1 MTLNIE
7 KGFGVGHSAETFS
20 NWDSFWFP
28 FQPLLSS
35 WCDLW
40 VSSAIVSLVTASH
53 YVLQQRMQA
62 LYAFKRI
69 LKKPQSSRSPQNIAV
84 GREIETW
91 NERTVHLVQP
101 CPPLSSAVT
110 AWGKHHHS
118 VARLRAISWFLLFC
132 RINQI
137 SRRLHTGN
145 RYIDDNDDDNGGGD
159 VGEVFATAVL
169 LLQPAIMSGGDHTVA
184 SDELHHFV
192 QCSCWS

>member
-53 YVLQQRMQA
+53 YVLRQRIQV
-62 LYAFKRI
+62 LYAFKKTSKLTVTSKHRSWEGDWN
-69 LKKPQSSRSPQNIAV
+69 LERKDCSSCP
-84 GREIETW
+84 T
-91 NERTVHLVQP
+91 

-110 AWGKHHHS
+110 AWGKDHHS
-118 VARLRAISWFLLFC
+118 VARLRSLSWFLLFC

-137 SRRLHTGN
+137 SHWLHTGN

>member
-20 NWDSFWFP
+20 NWYSFWFP

-53 YVLQQRMQA
+53 YVLRQRIQV
-62 LYAFKRI
+62 LYAFKKTSKLTVTSKHRSWEGDWN
-69 LKKPQSSRSPQNIAV
+69 LERKDCSSCPS
-84 GREIETW
+84 
-91 NERTVHLVQP
+91 
-101 CPPLSSAVT
+101 CPPLSSAAT
-110 AWGKHHHS
+110 AWGKHDHS
-118 VARLRAISWFLLFC
+118 VTRLRALCWFLLFC
-132 RINQI
+132 RINQV
-137 SRRLHTGN
+137 SHWLHTGT
-145 RYIDDNDDDNGGGD
+145 RDIDDNNDDNGGSD

-184 SDELHHFV
+184 ADELHHFV
-192 QCSCWS
+192 QCSC